1 MAVAV
6 YAVPDVAVAEK
17 VALLQVSAV
26 TEAEAALTVKVNVQ
40 DWPPNV
46 IAKEAVPEEPGVPV
60 ILKVRLPE
68 PLANVPAAKVAVSP
82 VTPVDEIAVPAA

>member
-1 MAVAV
+1 VAIKLFARQTILSTPV
-6 YAVPDVAVAEK
+6 SESQLVVVAEF
-17 VALLQVSAV
+17 
-26 TEAEAALTVKVNVQ
+26 TVKVNVQ

-46 IAKEAVPEEPGVPV
+46 IAKEAVPEEPGVPA
-60 ILKVRLPE
+60 ILKVRLPA